1 MKTSVVSRV
10 QAAGK
15 AFTLIEIMIV
25 VAIIGLVTAIALPN
39 FMKTRKVARTQVC
52 LENLAQIES
61 AKQIW
66 GVGNGKKT
74 GDVVVETDLI
84 GPTLYIRKL
93 PVCPGGGSYTFGVV
107 GTPPTCSEPGHTL

>member
-1 MKTSVVSRV
+1 MKITSSSEVK
-10 QAAGK
+10 AAGK
-15 AFTLIEIMIV
+15 AFTLIEILIV
-25 VAIIGLVTAIALPN
+25 VAIMGMVTAIALPN

-66 GVGNGKKT
+66 GVENGKKT
-74 GDVVVETDLI
+74 GDVPVEADLI

-93 PVCPGGGSYTFGVV
+93 PTCPGGGNYNFGAI
-107 GTPPTCSEPGHTL
+107 GTPPSCSEPGHGL